1 MNTRQKELLR
11 ILLLH
16 EEGAIQI
23 KDLSEELDCS
33 EKTVRNDL
41 DRLEGFLQ
49 NSRANLLRKPGIG
62 ISIDIDEAERTEILR
77 SLFSNEQKTAEERLF
92 EMAFQLL
99 TSTKAITLQYWAE
112 RYYVPKTAIKKDIDT
127 ITYWLQ
133 RFDLEIVSKQ
143 RIGSQ
148 IEGPELK
155 KRNAMAHLSELI
167 PSLSNEK
174 NMVLDLF
181 FSYEILVV
189 KEALKSLQEK
199 YSIGFTDEALDS
211 LLVHALIMVKRIRQK
226 SPVFV
231 QASERETVLKRKE
244 YHYASWFFDQLEE
257 AFGLTFPEAERIYFT
272 WHLISGKRAEES
284 EQALQYDQESKEVVL
299 QLVRKMEKLTLFPF
313 EEDPILQNGL
323 AVHMHSVINRI
334 KYGFPITNPLL
345 SNIKKMY
352 PYMFSMVIL
361 ALEEMKDK
369 FGFDI
374 PEDEAAYIVLHFQAS
389 IERLEGKRKV
399 EKKKALIVCHMGIGM
414 SHLLEAKIQQQYQDI
429 DIVACIG
436 KAEITDALK
445 DHQADF
451 IISTVPLEKA
461 DMEYIQI
468 SPLFGQED
476 KNNLSRFV
484 DKLKMNRSVQQ
495 KQSIFSSFI
504 APELVFF
511 DIEKEH
517 RYQVVEMLA
526 IALFNK
532 GYVKKEFIH
541 SAVNRERNSATAIG
555 GGIAIPHGD
564 PAMIQKTV
572 LAAAIMKEPIEWG
585 NEQVSLVFMLA
596 ISKEKQ
602 GEIRNIIGR
611 IAALSESP
619 MVVHELIDAKNYKDF
634 IKVLEEMHSNKY

>member
-1 MNTRQKELLR
+1 MQIKELS
-11 ILLLH
+11 
-16 EEGAIQI
+16 
-23 KDLSEELDCS
+23 DELDCS

-41 DRLEGFLQ
+41 DRMEGFLQ
-49 NSRANLLRKPGIG
+49 DTRASLLRKPGIG
-62 ISIDIDEAERTEILR
+62 ISIEIDEAERTKILR

-92 EMAFQLL
+92 EIAFQLL
-99 TSTKAITLQYWAE
+99 TSPKAITLQYWAD
-112 RYYVPKTAIKKDIDT
+112 RYYVPKTTIKKDIGT

-143 RIGSQ
+143 RIGSL

-174 NMVLDLF
+174 NMVLNLF
-181 FSYEILVV
+181 FSYEIAVI
-189 KEALKSLQEK
+189 KEALKSLQKK
-199 YSIGFTDEALDS
+199 YSIGFADEALDS

-231 QASERETVLKRKE
+231 QASERETALNRKE
-244 YHYASWFFDQLEE
+244 YQYAGWFFNQLEE
-257 AFGLTFPEAERIYFT
+257 AFGLRFPEAERIYFT
-272 WHLISGKRAEES
+272 WHLISGKRVEET
-284 EQALQYDQESKEVVL
+284 EQVLQYDQESKVVVL
-299 QLVRKMEKLTLFPF
+299 HLIRKMGKLTLFPF
-313 EEDPILQNGL
+313 EDDPILQNGL
-323 AVHMHSVINRI
+323 IVHMHSVISRI

-345 SNIKKMY
+345 ENIKKMY

-361 ALEEMKDK
+361 AIEEMKDK

-414 SHLLEAKIQQQYQDI
+414 SHLLEAKIQQQYPDI

-436 KAEITDALK
+436 KAEIMDALK
-445 DHQADF
+445 EHQADF
-451 IISTVPLEKA
+451 IISTVNLEKA
-461 DMEYIQI
+461 NMEYIQI
-468 SPLFGQED
+468 SPLFGLED
-476 KNNLSRFV
+476 KSNLSRFV
-484 DKLKMNRSVQQ
+484 DKLKVKRNVQQ
-495 KQSIFSSFI
+495 EQNIFSSFI

-526 IALFNK
+526 MALYDK

-541 SAVNRERNSATAIG
+541 SAVQRERNSATAIG

-564 PAMIQKTV
+564 PAMIHKTV
-572 LAAAIMKEPIEWG
+572 LAIAIMKEPIEWG

-596 ISKEKQ
+596 ISKENQ

-611 IAALSESP
+611 IADFSESP
-619 MVVHELIDAKNYKDF
+619 LLVHELIAAENDKDF
-634 IKVLEEMHSNKY
+634 LRVLEER